1 MDETEIK
8 EIKTKVAIIGGGPA
22 GCAAAVQLKRSGMD
36 PIVFEQCNI
45 GGLAI
50 NANQIENYL
59 GFPQGIDGLEF
70 VQLLENHIDAF
81 AVEVFFEKI
90 NKIEYE
96 NNEFILFSD
105 KKKCIC
111 EYLIL
116 ATGTT
121 PIIPE
126 IDGMDTLIQNNLLAY
141 DVSNIPEEKA
151 SNSNIA
157 ILGGGD
163 AAFDYALN
171 LEKKQNNI
179 AIIHRSNVFKCL
191 PLLYDRVMQ
200 LDAIQI
206 MDPAIVT
213 ELQEEEGEVKVILKD
228 LSAIEAE
235 FVLIAYGRKP
245 EDELVSMIP
254 KETINSQAFLIGDLI
269 NGKYRQISV
278 ATSDGIIIAMK
289 ILDLIYDNEQKKE
302 EN

>member
-22 GCAAAVQLKRSGMD
+22 GCAAAIQLKRSGID
-36 PIVFEQCNI
+36 PIVFEQNNI

-70 VQLLENHIDAF
+70 VELLEKHIDAF
-81 AVEVFFEKI
+81 AVEVFFEQIK
-90 NKIEYE
+90 KIEYE
-96 NNEFILFSD
+96 DKKFILHSD
-105 KKKCIC
+105 KKRCIC
-111 EYLIL
+111 DFLII

-121 PIIPE
+121 PEIPD
-126 IDGMDTLIQNNLLAY
+126 IKGMDALLESNLLAY
-141 DVSNIPEEKA
+141 EVSEIPEEKA

-206 MDPAIVT
+206 MDSGNVV
-213 ELQEEEGEVKVILKD
+213 ELQEEEDEVKVILED
-228 LSAIEAE
+228 MSVIEAE

-245 EDELVSMIP
+245 EDELISMIP
-254 KETINSQAFLIGDLI
+254 KEIINSQAFLIGDLV
-269 NGKYRQISV
+269 NGDYRQISI
-278 ATSDGIIIAMK
+278 ATSDGVQTAMK
-289 ILDLIYDNEQKKE
+289 ILKLIHEKKDE
-302 EN
+302 